1 MYLDLLGA
9 LVVVSVVSTTVSI
22 VSVRTAKSVVSSV
35 VSVGIGFR
43 GSFRSSFSF
52 SIALIVS
59 VSVKKHRM
67 INLKAYFLFGNTGTY
82 GHRPIVTPAKQDIKK
97 IIYL

>member
-22 VSVRTAKSVVSSV
+22 VSVRTAISIVSSV

-43 GSFRSSFSF
+43 GSFRGSF

-59 VSVKKHRM
+59 VSVKKHRI

-82 GHRPIVTPAKQDIKK
+82 GHRPIVTPAKQDSKK